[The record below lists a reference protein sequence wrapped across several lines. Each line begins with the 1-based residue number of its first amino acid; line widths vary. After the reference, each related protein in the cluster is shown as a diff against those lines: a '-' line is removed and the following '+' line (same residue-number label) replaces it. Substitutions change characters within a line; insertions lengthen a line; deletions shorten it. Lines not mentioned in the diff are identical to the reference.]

1 MSLFGNLFGGT
12 PAMTPKGIPKK
23 ATSIRIGPHMFRFFC
38 AQGRLFGTPVLIS
51 LDRIGDSAS
60 GICIPPESN
69 VSFAV
74 EFGRGLMAVIKRTE
88 PALHSKYIDA
98 FNAHAGISFAT
109 SDLLELA
116 AHSFLGDLLVDP
128 QFWNGVFGFYGTPL
142 PPTIAKLCA
151 AQVDTYGK
159 LISIPGQH
167 IKANTAPPR
176 GDTAAIRKAA
186 QQTIFS
192 FIDQRRSI
200 EWTKVGRAGGVL
212 RPDGSISLNESIG
225 ETYWSVEST
234 SQKIK
239 IPELLLCMI
248 FLLAIKN
255 GWIGGCM
262 IRGHPNDQE
271 AVIRPALIPE
281 YEARTLRQTIISVL
295 PESRWRELGDAEY
308 VRQLS
313 TIMTMANCGYLRIV
327 AISN

>member
-12 PAMTPKGIPKK
+12 AATAPKGIPEKK
-23 ATSIRIGPHMFRFFC
+23 ASTRIGPHMFRFFC
-38 AQGRLFGTPVLIS
+38 EQGRLLGTPVLIS
-51 LDRIGDSAS
+51 LDRIRDSAS

-74 EFGRGLMAVIKRTE
+74 EFGRGLMAVIKRIE
-88 PALHSKYIDA
+88 PALHNRYIDA
-98 FNAHAGISFAT
+98 FNAHSGITFAT
-109 SDLLELA
+109 SDSLELA
-116 AHSFLGDLLVDP
+116 AHSFFGDLLVDP

-142 PPTIAKLCA
+142 PPTAAKLCA

-167 IKANTAPPR
+167 IKANTVPPR
-176 GDTAAIRKAA
+176 GDTATIRTAA
-186 QQTIFS
+186 QQAIFS

-200 EWTKVGRAGGVL
+200 DWMKGGRTGGVL

-225 ETYWSVEST
+225 ETYWSVESSLQET
-234 SQKIK
+234 KL
-239 IPELLLCMI
+239 PELFLCMI

-262 IRGHPNDQE
+262 IRDYPNDK
-271 AVIRPALIPE
+271 AVVIRPALIPE
-281 YEARTLRQTIISVL
+281 YEASTLRQSIISVL

-308 VRQLS
+308 VRQFS
-313 TIMTMANCGYLRIV
+313 TIMTMANRGYLRIV